1 MIISVT
7 QVAFLF
13 VGAVNDEEE
22 EDEPVNLQ
30 VNCAFVWPVRT
41 MKSCELDYM
50 QLSGP

>member
-22 EDEPVNLQ
+22 DEPVNLQ
-30 VNCAFVWPVRT
+30 VNCTFVRPVRT
-41 MKSCELDYM
+41 MKSCKLDYM